1 MLVIY
6 HQGAAAVAGI
16 LQGNQHLVH
25 GAVVGHAG
33 FAGVDLGDG
42 VPALHQV
49 RRNAVIRP
57 KVGLALLRAGSQR
70 GHDQAHGRGGHAVG
84 LRQGRS
90 LGGRRGFRRGGG
102 VRLGRCFGLGG
113 HFRRGRGFRFGGCL
127 GRCLRHSR
135 GFRRCGGL
143 RRCGGFRLHGGGQR
157 GQEGRIL
164 LLRRL
169 QANGREGNGA
179 VRGVGAGGYHGAGAV
194 GQLKGELT
202 GVHGAALQQLV
213 DGQGEGVIARGS
225 RVGVH
230 ELGGAHGFVI
240 QGVNRRQGG
249 QSAGAVVLHGDGD
262 LVHGGIVGDRG
273 AVARD
278 LTQIVGVLPGGGKG
292 EGLKGDAAVGGV
304 GGGAQ
309 RGAGAVGVVVQGK
322 AEVVALQ
329 RPAAALHVQGLVG
342 GQGHIG
348 GGGGVGV
355 GERRHGALH
364 GGQLAVDDP
373 VIPGGAGQSA
383 GAVIGDGHDHLVLGG
398 IVGDAGNAAGFLG
411 DIVNVVTGGIEG
423 KIRIAEGGGAVAG
436 DSGLALVA
444 GRQRG
449 VALAGQG
456 ELKGV
461 AVRPVA
467 AGQRFADLEQRGGRG
482 LVGVGGVGVGKGG
495 TVVDAAAVGH
505 VGLQGAVFVA
515 HRDGGRHRLVNGNAG
530 NLRGLLGDGVI
541 IGTHLLVGDG
551 AERGLVALGAAR
563 NRNLG
568 VTGRH
573 GGIALTGQGEG
584 KLIAVGPVAA
594 GQGLGQLQGG
604 RGGGRGVG
612 VLKHH
617 GGVVAAALKG
627 FPAAVVL
634 LDEVG
639 DAGVGVGVFQ
649 GDVHLGQILGIA
661 VNHVGIA
668 AGHFLDG
675 VPVGFADVRSAVG
688 DVAEGDLAAGGVGGG
703 AALGGRHGGLGG
715 DGLVQVVRRRRLQR
729 EAELAV
735 GQPGCAGSVLIALEG
750 LEVDH
755 FIVRVEGVGEGSHV
769 AVRGVR
775 GAILLHNLLQGVAA
789 QRKLALAVVGDHDGG
804 AVNGLI
810 VGNAGDPVVRAGGVL
825 PDVVLIGAGLG
836 EGDGAEVEV
845 DRLACGGSVLRLDID
860 LRIPGSGG
868 IRLNGGRQRRIS
880 GADGLQQEAEG
891 IAGQPAAAGQGFAAG
906 EGVLHGVRGG
916 RVGVGNGHNGG
927 GIVHP
932 ARGDHAVAAVGDDG
946 GVPGGNVDLA
956 HGVLGARG
964 QALDLGGLAV
974 FQGDGFAAGDA
985 AGGRAVNG
993 IAVAAGQGGVGGIR
1007 QVDLH
1012 GKGGVGGGDKPVG
1025 GLYLLGD
1032 LQAALGLV
1040 AQAAVVA
1047 QVQVADAVLQV
1058 PVIINAAS
1066 GGFGDVLALVADLVV
1081 NGAGHTALFGA
1092 LSHIG
1097 LAIGV
1102 LLDHAAVLVG
1112 GNGDGNGAEAVGRL
1126 GLPGLIRVVFQL
1138 VVIGLALLEVGDG
1151 LGAGFVHVQGSV
1163 LRVVVEAVVQGG
1175 NEGGGG
1181 IADGDAL
1188 AVLLP
1193 GVGVGVEVDLA
1204 VHGVV
1209 GDILHQVV
1217 VRAGAGLQVAA
1228 HLVLQTNRVQNADG
1242 VSVGDVQRSGAAAVI
1257 PLQVVVA
1264 QGQHAGRDAHLNAV
1278 AGFAVGAVGDG
1289 DQDLAQV
1296 GMLGIRGADRA
1307 GDLVGAHVGIHI
1319 AVGGFFNGGVDVIR
1333 EGDAVEGLDLHKAAK
1348 GIVKGHIAAAGGVA
1362 VLFNEGGAGQVGG
1375 HRPEDALKH
1384 ALQAIGAGGGKVI
1397 LVGVRGCGAPVKVVI
1412 PQAWG
1417 VGGVGV
1423 VAGNRV
1429 HELVCERGVAVGNAV
1444 GGFGTLKNADGIHFG
1459 AILLYVVG
1467 LGDGGGSNARLE
1479 PAGRGRGAVRKEDDD
1494 LLRIAA
1500 GLVRVRG
1507 QGSLGALQAI
1517 VGLGGTGGVNGIHG
1531 RRQLRGTGAFAHGQV
1546 LHDLGIVV
1554 EVVAVPVGVVADF
1567 FAGFAGKLH
1576 DGKPDLLVFIA
1587 DLGVLVRG
1595 VANKVQHGGF
1605 QRRNALGCV
1614 RATHGI
1620 RHTAGGIQHHHH
1632 IQRDGFGL
1640 GGGGS
1645 GGHGGQSHQKIRPI
1659 GFFNRLALQRAGGEL
1674 NGVRVHGFIGP
1685 DTAGGSGVVALDF
1698 VPGVEGVWVGD
1709 CSRLCGIGRAAPL
1722 QCLHLIGH
1730 KHGGKQD
1737 GERQKHG
1744 LKFQKSTVHC
1754 DVPSFLENFVSI
1766 QNRARNPGIPAK
1778 SVGVGQRPAY
1788 NDPQ

>member
-1 MLVIY
+1 M
-6 HQGAAAVAGI
+6 
-16 LQGNQHLVH
+16 
-25 GAVVGHAG
+25 
-33 FAGVDLGDG
+33 
-42 VPALHQV
+42 
-49 RRNAVIRP
+49 
-57 KVGLALLRAGSQR
+57 
-70 GHDQAHGRGGHAVG
+70 
-84 LRQGRS
+84 
-90 LGGRRGFRRGGG
+90 
-102 VRLGRCFGLGG
+102 
-113 HFRRGRGFRFGGCL
+113 
-127 GRCLRHSR
+127 
-135 GFRRCGGL
+135 
-143 RRCGGFRLHGGGQR
+143 
-157 GQEGRIL
+157 
-164 LLRRL
+164 
-169 QANGREGNGA
+169 
-179 VRGVGAGGYHGAGAV
+179 
-194 GQLKGELT
+194 QLKGELLC
-202 GVHGAALQQLV
+202 VHGAAGQQLV
-213 DGQGEGVIARGS
+213 DGQGKGIIARGS

-230 ELGGAHGFVI
+230 ELGGAHGFAV
-240 QGVNRRQGG
+240 QGVHPRQGT
-249 QSAGAVVLHGDGD
+249 QFAGAVVGDGHNH

-273 AVARD
+273 AVARN
-278 LTQIVGVLPGGGKG
+278 LTHIVGIRTGGVKG
-292 EGLKGDAAVGGV
+292 EGIKGDGIKGAAAVVGI

-309 RGAGAVGVVVQGK
+309 RGAGAVGVVIQGK

-342 GQGHIG
+342 GQLHIG
-348 GGGGVGV
+348 GGGLVGV
-355 GERRHGALH
+355 GERSHSAFHRDL
-364 GGQLAVDDP
+364 LAVDDLE
-373 VIPGGAGQSA
+373 ILRGTGQIA
-383 GAVIGDGHDHLVLGG
+383 GAVVLHGDGDLVHGG
-398 IVGDAGNAAGFLG
+398 VVGDAGNAAGVLG
-411 DIVNVVTGGIEG
+411 DGVNVLTGGIEG
-423 KIRIAEGGGAVAG
+423 EKRIAEGGGGAVAV
-436 DSGLALVA
+436 DNGLALVA
-444 GRQRG
+444 GRQGG

-467 AGQRFADLEQRGGRG
+467 AGQRFAGLEQRGGRG
-482 LVGVGGVGVGKGG
+482 LVGGGGVGVGEGG
-495 TVVDAAAVGH
+495 AVSAAAVGH
-505 VGLQGAVFVA
+505 GGLQGAVFVA
-515 HRDGGRHRLVNGNAG
+515 HRDGGRHRRVNGNAG
-530 NLRGLLGDGVI
+530 NVRGLLGDGVT

-551 AERGLVALGAAR
+551 AERGLVALGAALDR
-563 NRNLG
+563 NGG

-584 KLIAVGPVAA
+584 KGIAVGPVAA

-661 VNHVGIA
+661 VNHVGLA
-668 AGHFLDG
+668 AGHFLNG
-675 VPVGFADVRSAVG
+675 VPVGFADVRGAVG
-688 DVAEGDLAAGGVGGG
+688 DIAEGDRTAGRVGGV

-715 DGLVQVVRRRRLQR
+715 DGLVQVVRCRGLQR
-729 EAELAV
+729 EVELAV
-735 GQPGCAGSVLIALEG
+735 GQLGRAGVVHIALEG

-775 GAILLHNLLQGVAA
+775 GAILLHNLLQGIAA
-789 QRKLALAVVGDHDGG
+789 QRKLALAVVGDAHGG

-810 VGNAGDPVVRAGGVL
+810 VGNTGDAVFRAGGVL
-825 PDVVLIGAGLG
+825 PDVVHILARLG

-845 DRLACGGSVLRLDID
+845 NRRACGGSVRRRDID

-868 IRLNGGRQRRIS
+868 IRLNGGRKRCIV
-880 GADGLQQEAEG
+880 GADGLQQEAVG
-891 IAGQPAAAGQGFAAG
+891 IAGQPAAAVQGFAAG
-906 EGVLHGVRGG
+906 EGILHGVRGG

-932 ARGDHAVAAVGDDG
+932 ARGDHAVAAVGDG
-946 GVPGGNVDLA
+946 GGIPGGNVDLA

-964 QALDLGGLAV
+964 QALDLGGLAI
-974 FQGDGFAAGDA
+974 FQGDGFAVGDA
-985 AGGRAVNG
+985 AGGIAVNG
-993 IAVAAGQGGVGGIR
+993 IAVAAGQSIAGGIR

-1012 GKGGVGGGDKPVG
+1012 GKGGVVGGGKPVG
-1025 GLYLLGD
+1025 GLHLLGD
-1032 LQAALGLV
+1032 PQAALGLV
-1040 AQAAVVA
+1040 GQAAVVA
-1047 QVQVADAVLQV
+1047 QVQVAHAVLQV

-1066 GGFGDVLALVADLVV
+1066 GGFGGVLDLVAELVV

-1097 LAIGV
+1097 LAIVV
-1102 LLDHAAVLVG
+1102 LPNHAAVLVG
-1112 GNGDGNGAEAVGRL
+1112 RNGDGNGAEAVGRR

-1138 VVIGLALLEVGDG
+1138 VEIGLVLLEVGDG

-1163 LRVVVEAVVQGG
+1163 LRVVVEAVALGG

-1181 IADGDAL
+1181 VTDGDAL

-1193 GVGVGVEVDLA
+1193 SVGVGVEVDLA

-1209 GDILHQVV
+1209 GDILHQVG

-1228 HLVLQTNRVQNADG
+1228 RLVLQAHRVQYADG
-1242 VSVGDVQRSGAAAVI
+1242 VGVGDVQRSDVAARI
-1257 PLQVVVA
+1257 PLQVEVA
-1264 QGQHAGRDAHLNAV
+1264 QGQHAGRDAHADAV
-1278 AGFAVGAVGDG
+1278 AGFAVVAVGDG

-1296 GMLGIRGADRA
+1296 GMLGVCRADRA
-1307 GDLVGAHVGIHI
+1307 GDLVGALVGIHI
-1319 AVGGFFNGGVDVIR
+1319 AVGGFFNVGVDVIR
-1333 EGDAVEGLDLHKAAK
+1333 EGDAVEVLDLHKAAK
-1348 GIVKGHIAAAGGVA
+1348 GIVKGHVAAAGGVA

-1375 HRPEDALKH
+1375 HRAEDALKH
-1384 ALQAIGAGGGKVI
+1384 SVQSIGAGGGKVI
-1397 LVGVRGCGAPVKVVI
+1397 VGVRGCGAPVKGVAAPRV
-1412 PQAWG
+1412 PRVLLG
-1417 VGGVGV
+1417 VGGGGV

-1429 HELVCERGVAVGNAV
+1429 HELVCERGTGNV
-1444 GGFGTLKNADGIHFG
+1444 GGGVGTFKNADGIHFG
-1459 AILLYVVG
+1459 ARRLYG
-1467 LGDGGGSNARLE
+1467 FGCFDGAGSNVRLE
-1479 PAGRGRGAVRKEDDD
+1479 PVGRGRGAVRKEDDD

-1500 GLVRVRG
+1500 GLG
-1507 QGSLGALQAI
+1507 QCSLGALQAK
-1517 VGLGGTGGVNGIHG
+1517 VGLGGTTGGNGIHG
-1531 RRQLRGTGAFAHGQV
+1531 RRQLLGTGAFAHGQV

-1554 EVVAVPVGVVADF
+1554 GVAAVPVGVVAGVV
-1567 FAGFAGKLH
+1567 AGFAGKLH
-1576 DGKPDLLVFIA
+1576 DGKPDLLVCIA
-1587 DLGVLVRG
+1587 DLGVLFRG
-1595 VANKVQHGGF
+1595 AVNKVRHGGF
-1605 QRRNALGCV
+1605 QRINALSARGW
-1614 RATHGI
+1614 AHGI

-1640 GGGGS
+1640 GGGRR
-1645 GGHGGQSHQKIRPI
+1645 GGHGGQSHQKIRPRA
-1659 GFFNRLALQRAGGEL
+1659 FFNRLVLQRAGGEL

-1685 DTAGGSGVVALDF
+1685 DTADGSGVVALDF

-1709 CSRLCGIGRAAPL
+1709 RSRLCGIGRAAPL

-1744 LKFQKSTVHC
+1744 LKFQKFTVHC

-1788 NDPQ
+1788 SNPQ

>member
-1 MLVIY
+1 M
-6 HQGAAAVAGI
+6 
-16 LQGNQHLVH
+16 
-25 GAVVGHAG
+25 
-33 FAGVDLGDG
+33 
-42 VPALHQV
+42 
-49 RRNAVIRP
+49 
-57 KVGLALLRAGSQR
+57 
-70 GHDQAHGRGGHAVG
+70 
-84 LRQGRS
+84 
-90 LGGRRGFRRGGG
+90 
-102 VRLGRCFGLGG
+102 
-113 HFRRGRGFRFGGCL
+113 
-127 GRCLRHSR
+127 
-135 GFRRCGGL
+135 
-143 RRCGGFRLHGGGQR
+143 
-157 GQEGRIL
+157 
-164 LLRRL
+164 
-169 QANGREGNGA
+169 
-179 VRGVGAGGYHGAGAV
+179 
-194 GQLKGELT
+194 
-202 GVHGAALQQLV
+202 
-213 DGQGEGVIARGS
+213 
-225 RVGVH
+225 
-230 ELGGAHGFVI
+230 
-240 QGVNRRQGG
+240 
-249 QSAGAVVLHGDGD
+249 
-262 LVHGGIVGDRG
+262 
-273 AVARD
+273 
-278 LTQIVGVLPGGGKG
+278 
-292 EGLKGDAAVGGV
+292 
-304 GGGAQ
+304 
-309 RGAGAVGVVVQGK
+309 
-322 AEVVALQ
+322 
-329 RPAAALHVQGLVG
+329 
-342 GQGHIG
+342 
-348 GGGGVGV
+348 
-355 GERRHGALH
+355 
-364 GGQLAVDDP
+364 
-373 VIPGGAGQSA
+373 
-383 GAVIGDGHDHLVLGG
+383 
-398 IVGDAGNAAGFLG
+398 
-411 DIVNVVTGGIEG
+411 
-423 KIRIAEGGGAVAG
+423 
-436 DSGLALVA
+436 
-444 GRQRG
+444 
-449 VALAGQG
+449 
-456 ELKGV
+456 
-461 AVRPVA
+461 
-467 AGQRFADLEQRGGRG
+467 
-482 LVGVGGVGVGKGG
+482 
-495 TVVDAAAVGH
+495 
-505 VGLQGAVFVA
+505 
-515 HRDGGRHRLVNGNAG
+515 
-530 NLRGLLGDGVI
+530 
-541 IGTHLLVGDG
+541 
-551 AERGLVALGAAR
+551 ALGAAR
-563 NRNLG
+563 NRNGG

-584 KLIAVGPVAA
+584 KGIAVGPVAA

-604 RGGGRGVG
+604 RGGVRGVG

-617 GGVVAAALKG
+617 GGVVAAALKEG
-627 FPAAVVL
+627 PAAVGL

-661 VNHVGIA
+661 VSHVGIA

-688 DVAEGDLAAGGVGGG
+688 DVAEGNLTAGRVGGV
-703 AALGGRHGGLGG
+703 AALVGRHGGLGG
-715 DGLVQVVRRRRLQR
+715 DGLVQVVRRRALQR
-729 EAELAV
+729 EVELAV
-735 GQPGCAGSVLIALEG
+735 GQPGRAGVVYIALEG

-775 GAILLHNLLQGVAA
+775 GAILLHNLLQGIAA
-789 QRKLALAVVGDHDGG
+789 QRKLALAVVGDDHGG

-810 VGNAGDPVVRAGGVL
+810 VGNAGDAVFRAGGVL
-825 PDVVLIGAGLG
+825 PDVVHIGAGLG

-845 DRLACGGSVLRLDID
+845 NRLARGGSLCGGDGGFRMADTDGVGLH
-860 LRIPGSGG
+860 RI
-868 IRLNGGRQRRIS
+868 RQRRI
-880 GADGLQQEAEG
+880 GGVDGLQQEAVG
-891 IAGQPAAAGQGFAAG
+891 IAGQPAASGQGFAAG
-906 EGVLHGVRGG
+906 EGLFHGVSGG

-932 ARGDHAVAAVGDDG
+932 ARGDHAAAAVADGG
-946 GVPGGNVDLA
+946 GVPGGDVDLGY
-956 HGVLGARG
+956 GVLAAGG
-964 QALDLGGLAV
+964 QALDLGGLAI
-974 FQGDGFAAGDA
+974 FQGDGFAAGDFS
-985 AGGRAVNG
+985 GGLAVNG
-993 IAVAAGQGGVGGIR
+993 IAVAAGQGIAGGIR

-1012 GKGGVGGGDKPVG
+1012 GKGGVGGGGKPVG

-1058 PVIINAAS
+1058 PVIINAAG

-1092 LSHIG
+1092 LFHIG
-1097 LAIGV
+1097 LAIV
-1102 LLDHAAVLVG
+1102 LPNHAAVLVG
-1112 GNGDGNGAEAVGRL
+1112 GNGDGNGAEAVGRR

-1181 IADGDAL
+1181 VTDGDAL

-1228 HLVLQTNRVQNADG
+1228 HRVLQTNRVQNADG
-1242 VSVGDVQRSGAAAVI
+1242 VSVGDVQRSGVAAVI
-1257 PLQVVVA
+1257 PLQVVAA

-1278 AGFAVGAVGDG
+1278 AGFAVGSAGDG

-1296 GMLGIRGADRA
+1296 GMLGVCRADRA

-1319 AVGGFFNGGVDVIR
+1319 AVGGFLNVGVDAIR
-1333 EGDAVEGLDLHKAAK
+1333 EGDAVEVLDLHKAAE
-1348 GIVKGHIAAAGGVA
+1348 GIVKGHVAAAGGVA

-1384 ALQAIGAGGGKVI
+1384 AVQAIGAGSGKVV
-1397 LVGVRGCGAPVKVVI
+1397 VGVRGCGAPVKGVVAA
-1412 PQAWG
+1412 PPLVVLG
-1417 VGGVGV
+1417 VGGGGV

-1429 HELVCERGVAVGNAV
+1429 HELVCERGPAIGNAGGGV
-1444 GGFGTLKNADGIHFG
+1444 GTAKNADGIHFG
-1459 AILLYVVG
+1459 ARRLYG
-1467 LGDGGGSNARLE
+1467 FGCFDGEGSNLRLE

-1500 GLVRVRG
+1500 GRVRGRG

-1517 VGLGGTGGVNGIHG
+1517 VGAGGTGGVDGIDG
-1531 RRQLRGTGAFAHGQV
+1531 VLQLLGTGAFAHGQV

-1554 EVVAVPVGVVADF
+1554 GVAAVPVGVVAGVG
-1567 FAGFAGKLH
+1567 AGVAGKLH
-1576 DGKPDLLVFIA
+1576 DGKPDLLAFIA

-1595 VANKVQHGGF
+1595 AVNKVRHSVF
-1605 QRRNALGCV
+1605 QRINALGCV

-1674 NGVRVHGFIGP
+1674 NGVRVHSFIGP

-1744 LKFQKSTVHC
+1744 LKFQKFTVHC

-1788 NDPQ
+1788 SNPQ

>member
-1 MLVIY
+1 M
-6 HQGAAAVAGI
+6 
-16 LQGNQHLVH
+16 
-25 GAVVGHAG
+25 
-33 FAGVDLGDG
+33 
-42 VPALHQV
+42 
-49 RRNAVIRP
+49 
-57 KVGLALLRAGSQR
+57 
-70 GHDQAHGRGGHAVG
+70 
-84 LRQGRS
+84 
-90 LGGRRGFRRGGG
+90 
-102 VRLGRCFGLGG
+102 
-113 HFRRGRGFRFGGCL
+113 
-127 GRCLRHSR
+127 
-135 GFRRCGGL
+135 
-143 RRCGGFRLHGGGQR
+143 
-157 GQEGRIL
+157 
-164 LLRRL
+164 
-169 QANGREGNGA
+169 
-179 VRGVGAGGYHGAGAV
+179 
-194 GQLKGELT
+194 
-202 GVHGAALQQLV
+202 
-213 DGQGEGVIARGS
+213 
-225 RVGVH
+225 
-230 ELGGAHGFVI
+230 
-240 QGVNRRQGG
+240 
-249 QSAGAVVLHGDGD
+249 
-262 LVHGGIVGDRG
+262 
-273 AVARD
+273 
-278 LTQIVGVLPGGGKG
+278 
-292 EGLKGDAAVGGV
+292 
-304 GGGAQ
+304 
-309 RGAGAVGVVVQGK
+309 
-322 AEVVALQ
+322 
-329 RPAAALHVQGLVG
+329 
-342 GQGHIG
+342 
-348 GGGGVGV
+348 
-355 GERRHGALH
+355 
-364 GGQLAVDDP
+364 
-373 VIPGGAGQSA
+373 
-383 GAVIGDGHDHLVLGG
+383 
-398 IVGDAGNAAGFLG
+398 
-411 DIVNVVTGGIEG
+411 
-423 KIRIAEGGGAVAG
+423 
-436 DSGLALVA
+436 
-444 GRQRG
+444 
-449 VALAGQG
+449 
-456 ELKGV
+456 
-461 AVRPVA
+461 
-467 AGQRFADLEQRGGRG
+467 
-482 LVGVGGVGVGKGG
+482 
-495 TVVDAAAVGH
+495 
-505 VGLQGAVFVA
+505 
-515 HRDGGRHRLVNGNAG
+515 
-530 NLRGLLGDGVI
+530 
-541 IGTHLLVGDG
+541 
-551 AERGLVALGAAR
+551 ALGAALDR
-563 NRNLG
+563 NGG

-584 KLIAVGPVAA
+584 KGIAVGPVAA

-627 FPAAVVL
+627 FPAAVGL

-688 DVAEGDLAAGGVGGG
+688 DVAEGDLTAGRVGGV

-715 DGLVQVVRRRRLQR
+715 DGLVQVVRRRALQR
-729 EAELAV
+729 ELELAV
-735 GQPGCAGSVLIALEG
+735 GQPGRAGVVHIALEG

-775 GAILLHNLLQGVAA
+775 GAILLHNLLQGIAA
-789 QRKLALAVVGDHDGG
+789 QRKLALAVVGDAHGG

-810 VGNAGDPVVRAGGVL
+810 VGNAGDAVARAGGVL
-825 PDVVLIGAGLG
+825 PDVVHILARLG

-845 DRLACGGSVLRLDID
+845 NRRACGGSVLRRDID

-868 IRLNGGRQRRIS
+868 IRLNGGRKRCIV
-880 GADGLQQEAEG
+880 GADGLQQEAVG
-891 IAGQPAAAGQGFAAG
+891 IAGQPVAAVQGFAAG

-932 ARGDHAVAAVGDDG
+932 ARGDHAVAAVGDG
-946 GVPGGNVDLA
+946 GGIPGGNVDLA

-964 QALDLGGLAV
+964 QALDLGGLAI

-993 IAVAAGQGGVGGIR
+993 IAVAAGQGGAGGIR

-1012 GKGGVGGGDKPVG
+1012 GKGGVGGGGKPVG

-1058 PVIINAAS
+1058 PVIINAAG

-1092 LSHIG
+1092 LFHIG

-1102 LLDHAAVLVG
+1102 LPDHAAVLVG
-1112 GNGDGNGAEAVGRL
+1112 GNGDGNGAEAVGRR

-1138 VVIGLALLEVGDG
+1138 VVIGLAHLEVGDG

-1181 IADGDAL
+1181 VTDGDVL

-1193 GVGVGVEVDLA
+1193 GVGVGVEVNLA

-1209 GDILHQVV
+1209 GDILHQVG

-1228 HLVLQTNRVQNADG
+1228 RLVLQAHRVQYADG
-1242 VSVGDVQRSGAAAVI
+1242 VGVGDVQRSDVAARI
-1257 PLQVVVA
+1257 PLQVEVT
-1264 QGQHAGRDAHLNAV
+1264 QGQHAGRDAHADAV
-1278 AGFAVGAVGDG
+1278 AGFAIVAVGDG

-1296 GMLGIRGADRA
+1296 GMLGVCRADRA

-1319 AVGGFFNGGVDVIR
+1319 AVGGFFNVGVDVIR
-1333 EGDAVEGLDLHKAAK
+1333 EGDAVEVLDLHKAAK
-1348 GIVKGHIAAAGGVA
+1348 GIVKGHVAAAGGVA

-1375 HRPEDALKH
+1375 HRAEDALKH
-1384 ALQAIGAGGGKVI
+1384 AVQAIGAGGGKVI
-1397 LVGVRGCGAPVKVVI
+1397 VGVRGCGAPVKGVVAA
-1412 PQAWG
+1412 PPLVLPG
-1417 VGGVGV
+1417 VGGGGV

-1429 HELVCERGVAVGNAV
+1429 HELVFERGPFIGNLV
-1444 GGFGTLKNADGIHFG
+1444 GGFGTAKNADGIHFG
-1459 AILLYVVG
+1459 ARRLYVFG
-1467 LGDGGGSNARLE
+1467 CCDGGGSNLRLE

-1517 VGLGGTGGVNGIHG
+1517 VGPGGTGGLDVIDGFL
-1531 RRQLRGTGAFAHGQV
+1531 QLLGTGAFAHGQV

-1554 EVVAVPVGVVADF
+1554 GVAAVPVGVVADF
-1567 FAGFAGKLH
+1567 FAGVAGKLH
-1576 DGKPDLLVFIA
+1576 DGKPDLLAFIA

-1595 VANKVQHGGF
+1595 VANKLQHGGF
-1605 QRRNALGCV
+1605 QRINALVCV

-1640 GGGGS
+1640 GGGRR
-1645 GGHGGQSHQKIRPI
+1645 GGHGGQSHQEIRPRA
-1659 GFFNRLALQRAGGEL
+1659 FFNRLALQRAGGEL
-1674 NGVRVHGFIGP
+1674 NGVGIHGFIGP
-1685 DTAGGSGVVALDF
+1685 DTADGRSVVALDF

-1709 CSRLCGIGRAAPL
+1709 RSRLRGVGRAARL

-1730 KHGGKQD
+1730 KHRGKQD

-1744 LKFQKSTVHC
+1744 LKFQKFTVHC

-1788 NDPQ
+1788 SNPQ